1 MAVPVAPSIVYTILE
16 MKNQLRENQD
26 QSKPESSWRANE
38 SSSISIFAEQ
48 AFWRAAGARLIP
60 GNQARIL
67 KDATENYPA
76 WLDAIASARDTIHF
90 ESYIIHEDK
99 QGQIFADA
107 LSEKARSGVR
117 VRLIYDWVGALNATS
132 NKFWRRLR
140 EAGVEVRCFN
150 PPRLDSPFG
159 WLGRDHRKMLS
170 VDGRIGFVAGLCVGM
185 MWVGDERKGV
195 EPWRDTGTEII
206 GPAVA
211 ELERAFAQ
219 MWAAC
224 GSPIPAAELPNIHS
238 IPAAGDIS
246 LRVVA
251 SLPNSAGLYRLDQMI
266 AAAARETLWL
276 TDAYFAGTT
285 PYVQALSA
293 AARDGV
299 DVRLLVP
306 QASDL
311 PVISALGRAGYRPL
325 LESGVRVYEW
335 NGPMVHAKTAVADG
349 LWARVGS
356 TNLNPASWVSN
367 WELDVVIEDERIGD
381 EMEEMYL
388 ADLEHATEMVLT
400 ARRRLAPSLRAR
412 RRARSRAG
420 ADKTTGRARGRVGNG
435 SSSRAAAGAI
445 QIGRTVG
452 AAITNRRALGPA
464 EARVM
469 GSSGLLLLALSIVA
483 VLWPRTIS
491 VPLAVI
497 GVWVAISLFIRAF
510 HLHREGKR
518 EEQGLKSEQEKR
530 QAPSEDVGLLE
541 GSDRQVDSS
550 K

>member
-1 MAVPVAPSIVYTILE
+1 
-16 MKNQLRENQD
+16 MKNQLMENQS
-26 QSKPESSWRANE
+26 QANPNPNMRANE

-48 AFWRAAGARLIP
+48 AFWRAAGARLIS
-60 GNQARIL
+60 GNSARIL
-67 KDATENYPA
+67 KDAAENYPA
-76 WLDAIASARDTIHF
+76 WLAAIESAQKTIHF
-90 ESYIIHEDK
+90 ESYIIHEDA

-107 LSEKARSGVR
+107 LSAKARSGVR

-140 EAGVEVRCFN
+140 EAGIEVRCFN
-150 PPRLDSPFG
+150 PPRIDSPLG

-170 VDGRIGFVAGLCVGM
+170 VDGRIGFVAGLCVGA
-185 MWVGDERKGV
+185 MWVGDEKKGI
-195 EPWRDTGTEII
+195 EPWRDTGTEIT

-211 ELERAFAQ
+211 ELESAFAQ

-224 GSPIPAAELPNIHS
+224 GSPIPSTELPDIHS
-238 IPAAGDIS
+238 IPADGDIS

-285 PYVQALSA
+285 PYIQALSS

-311 PVISALGRAGYRPL
+311 PVMSALARSGYRPL

-335 NGPMVHAKTAVADG
+335 NGPMVHAKSAVADG
-349 LWARVGS
+349 RWARIGS

-367 WELDVVIEDERIGD
+367 WELDVVIEDDRIGD
-381 EMEEMYL
+381 EMEEMFL
-388 ADLEHATEMVLT
+388 EDLERATEMVLT
-400 ARRRLAPSLRAR
+400 AKRRLAPSSRAR
-412 RRARSRAG
+412 RRARFRAG
-420 ADKTTGRARGRVGNG
+420 SKQMRGPVGSG
-435 SSSRAAAGAI
+435 SSSRAAVGAI

-464 EARVM
+464 EARIM
-469 GSSGLLLLALSIVA
+469 GTAGLLLLAGAVVA
-483 VLWPRTIS
+483 VLWPRIIS
-491 VPLAVI
+491 VPLAVV
-497 GVWVAISLFIRAF
+497 GVWVALSLFIRAF

-518 EEQGLKSEQEKR
+518 EERGLKSEQEKHQQPR
-530 QAPSEDVGLLE
+530 EDVTLRKE
-541 GSDRQVDSS
+541 ADR
-550 K
+550 